1 MTQHNNK
8 QDRERIIRKIQRCL
22 DLSKSSN
29 EHEAAAALRQAKK
42 LMQMHRLTETDVQLS
57 SVGKA
62 FSGKAKASLARWE
75 RHLGTTV
82 AKAFNCECILWY
94 DDAQRHSQKV
104 RVLFIGMSPAQEIA
118 KYAYDTLRTKAAT
131 ARRQYIKIL
140 KATHQSKGAT
150 PETRGNHFAEAWV
163 GQVYQKLV
171 AITPACDDL
180 PLPERNALAL
190 TEEKEKNLIA
200 AFIKQLTEGRELFE
214 GRRSSSGPVNPA
226 DIMAGRRAG
235 NTVELHHGVATGG
248 AAAQVPHQRGGVT
261 P

>member
-1 MTQHNNK
+1 MIHHNDNP
-8 QDRERIIRKIQRCL
+8 DRERIIRKIQRCL
-22 DLSKSSN
+22 DLSKSPN

-42 LMQMHRLTETDVQLS
+42 LMQMHRLTEMDVQLS

-62 FSGKAKASLARWE
+62 FSGKAKARLARWE

-82 AKAFNCECILWY
+82 ARAFNCECILWY
-94 DDAQRHSQKV
+94 DDAPRHSQKL

-131 ARRQYIKIL
+131 ARRQYIKNL
-140 KATHQSKGAT
+140 KTSQQSKGAT
-150 PETRGNHFAEAWV
+150 HETRGNHFAEAWV

-171 AITPACDDL
+171 AIAPASDDL

-200 AFIKQLTEGRELFE
+200 AFIKQLTEGYELSK
-214 GRRSSSGPVNPA
+214 GRNSSSGPVNPA

-235 NTVELHHGVATGG
+235 STVELHHGVTTGGTTAQMTYQRG
-248 AAAQVPHQRGGVT
+248 AAA
-261 P
+261 

>member
-1 MTQHNNK
+1 MTQHNDN
-8 QDRERIIRKIQRCL
+8 QNRERIIRKIQRCL

-62 FSGKAKASLARWE
+62 FSGKAKARLPRWE
-75 RHLGTTV
+75 RHLSATV
-82 AKAFNCECILWY
+82 ARAFNCECILWY
-94 DDAQRHSQKV
+94 DDAPRHSQKL

-118 KYAYDTLRTKAAT
+118 KYAYDTLRTKAAH
-131 ARRQYIKIL
+131 ARRQYIKSL
-140 KATHQSKGAT
+140 KATLQNRGAT
-150 PETRGNHFAEAWV
+150 HETRANHFAEAWV

-171 AITPACDDL
+171 AITPGSDDL

-200 AFIKQLTEGRELFE
+200 AFIKQLTEGYELSQ
-214 GRRSSSGPVNPA
+214 GRNSSSGPVNPA

-235 NTVELHHGVATGG
+235 NSVELHHGVATGG
-248 AAAQVPHQRGGVT
+248 AAALVAHQRGAA
-261 P
+261 